1 MEFAK
6 TKQYSKSCLGSSEL
20 KTPVNLR
27 NDFISRDSPTGPQ
40 GGGWDTP
47 EPGGKTPGGADS
59 MQDVRRRHPAPN
71 YAPAPR
77 TLPPGREK
85 GIPWTHTPSPACTS
99 HTSDA
104 TTAQQSASC
113 STVGRKEPGP
123 RPPQGSRCRIWGL
136 WGRETRGQC
145 GQAPPTT
152 VTPVSCRPEPRSCG
166 VGTVAK
172 RCRYLTRARP
182 ALRHGAGRAP
192 APAAG
197 ARPRVRLVLAFGRF
211 LLLGL
216 VPLLRLLPLAT
227 FFES

>member
-1 MEFAK
+1 
-6 TKQYSKSCLGSSEL
+6 
-20 KTPVNLR
+20 
-27 NDFISRDSPTGPQ
+27 
-40 GGGWDTP
+40 
-47 EPGGKTPGGADS
+47 

-104 TTAQQSASC
+104 KQLSSRHRVRQSEGRSRVPDPLRGAA
-113 STVGRKEPGP
+113 VGFGAGRREDSADGLRP
-123 RPPQGSRCRIWGL
+123 RPSLPSP
-136 WGRETRGQC
+136 
-145 GQAPPTT
+145 A
-152 VTPVSCRPEPRSCG
+152 VPEPRSCG

-172 RCRYLTRARP
+172 RCLYLTRARH

-192 APAAG
+192 APAVG